1 MDSRSLYVLGGPST
15 LSWARKLVFHNY
27 SSQVHQDIPDVPEP
41 GSGNGAEVAFRIER
55 DARDNVLG
63 VCMNETL
70 AEKLTSL
77 KCTQKVFPAFRST
90 KLENTNISARVL
102 SLVSN
107 NETVT
112 SSNMPP
118 AETRALPYRIRTNS
132 CAQ

>member
-77 KCTQKVFPAFRST
+77 KCTQKVFPGFRST

-102 SLVSN
+102 SLV
-107 NETVT
+107 
-112 SSNMPP
+112 
-118 AETRALPYRIRTNS
+118 
-132 CAQ
+132 